1 MSELTYVEA
10 IGQGIWEELERDPSV
25 FVLGEDVG
33 SYGGAFRVTAGM
45 LDHFGPARIRDTP
58 ISESAI
64 VGAASGAAMMGM
76 RPVVEMQFIDF
87 ISSAF
92 NMITNFTAKARYRSG
107 VAMSLVIRGPSGGG
121 VNAGPFH
128 SQNVEAYFHHT
139 PGLKIVQPSTVRDAK
154 GLIKSAIRDPDPVLY
169 LEHKYLYRR
178 LKDEIPE
185 DEEILTPIGKAAIR
199 RDGDDLCILSY
210 GAMVHL
216 ALAAA
221 EKLEEE
227 DGLDVSVV
235 DLRTLCPLDD
245 DTILERARSC
255 GRILLLHE
263 ATRTGGLGAEL
274 SARIAEHA
282 FEWLDAPLM
291 RLCPD
296 DTPVPYSPPLEE
308 VFLPSLGDVLNKA
321 RELAAY

>member
-1 MSELTYVEA
+1 
-10 IGQGIWEELERDPSV
+10 
-25 FVLGEDVG
+25 
-33 SYGGAFRVTAGM
+33 
-45 LDHFGPARIRDTP
+45 
-58 ISESAI
+58 
-64 VGAASGAAMMGM
+64 
-76 RPVVEMQFIDF
+76 
-87 ISSAF
+87 
-92 NMITNFTAKARYRSG
+92 
-107 VAMSLVIRGPSGGG
+107 
-121 VNAGPFH
+121 
-128 SQNVEAYFHHT
+128 
-139 PGLKIVQPSTVRDAK
+139 
-154 GLIKSAIRDPDPVLY
+154 
-169 LEHKYLYRR
+169 
-178 LKDEIPE
+178 
-185 DEEILTPIGKAAIR
+185 
-199 RDGDDLCILSY
+199 
-210 GAMVHL
+210 MVHL

>member
-1 MSELTYVEA
+1 
-10 IGQGIWEELERDPSV
+10 
-25 FVLGEDVG
+25 
-33 SYGGAFRVTAGM
+33 M

-199 RDGDDLCILSY
+199 RDGNDLCILSY